1 MNTLTVGLIIAVGIL
16 GGFYAGARY
25 GQGHPLPSSPV
36 AATAQGGGTNF
47 GGGAGGAGGGGGRG
61 AAGAAGGGGGFV
73 PAAVGQIVAVNGD
86 TITVH
91 DRTSNKDVKVNIGS
105 ARITKT
111 GDGTPADL
119 TQNVAVTVVG
129 QTGGDGVVTAQT
141 IAIGGAGGGRFGGGG
156 QPSPAPTSQ

>member
-36 AATAQGGGTNF
+36 AATQGGGANL
-47 GGGAGGAGGGGGRG
+47 GGGGGGAGGGGRG
-61 AAGAAGGGGGFV
+61 AGGQAAGGFV
-73 PAAVGQIVAVNGD
+73 PAATGQIVAVNGD

-111 GDGTPADL
+111 GEGTPADL
-119 TQNVAVTVVG
+119 TQNVAVTVIG

-141 IAIGGAGGGRFGGGG
+141 IAIGGAGGGGRFGGGG

>member
-1 MNTLTVGLIIAVGIL
+1 MNILTVGLIIAVGIL

-36 AATAQGGGTNF
+36 AAAQGGGATF
-47 GGGAGGAGGGGGRG
+47 GAGGGG
-61 AAGAAGGGGGFV
+61 AGLV
-73 PAAVGQIVAVNGD
+73 PAATGQIVAVSGD

-111 GDGTPADL
+111 GEGTP
-119 TQNVAVTVVG
+119 
-129 QTGGDGVVTAQT
+129 
-141 IAIGGAGGGRFGGGG
+141 
-156 QPSPAPTSQ
+156 